1 MKFRLNSY
9 LFVFVALFVFSFGA
23 EADNQVA
30 EEVRHSLQSGEYQFF
45 EGQKTNIRNPF
56 EMRDPFRMELPAIER
71 PERDRI
77 RTDFNFSNMP
87 SLDNVPLDR
96 IRITG
101 ILLGE
106 NRRAIAKVVRSG
118 GLEEEVLSDESFM
131 LKEGMKL
138 GEYDAEIKAI
148 LPGGVVLV
156 EQILN
161 VYDQYEFIETILPV
175 RPE

>member
-1 MKFRLNSY
+1 MKLTSNSY
-9 LFVFVALFVFSFGA
+9 LFVFVALLVFSFGS
-23 EADNQVA
+23 EANDQVV
-30 EEVRHSLQSGEYQFF
+30 EEARQSLQSGEYLFF

-56 EMRDPFRMELPAIER
+56 EMRDPFRMMLPAMER
-71 PERDRI
+71 PETSGI

-87 SLDNVPLDR
+87 SLDNVSIDQ

-106 NRRAIAKVVRSG
+106 NRRAIAKIVRSRG
-118 GLEEEVLSDESFM
+118 VEQEVLSDESYM